1 MPQAF
6 PSFHPRK
13 RSMTEHLTRWVG
25 EHLDVT
31 LVDPPGA
38 DGIKLGDL
46 AGLAVRRNPKR
57 AHLVV
62 SKVLGKHI
70 PTEPR
75 LSVVAPDPRRP
86 AWGRRRLD

>member
-1 MPQAF
+1 
-6 PSFHPRK
+6 
-13 RSMTEHLTRWVG
+13 MTDDLARWVG
-25 EHLDVT
+25 EHLDVR

-38 DGIKLGDL
+38 DLRLDDL

-70 PTEPR
+70 PTDPR
-75 LSVVAPDPRRP
+75 LVYASARLLGDKAAAALGGPGPAAPGLRS
-86 AWGRRRLD
+86 